1 MEGEESNMDRSIDII
16 TDIRGFN
23 RFYTNILG
31 LLEQHILDSGYS
43 LTEARV
49 IFEISKTEHCTA
61 NQLSAILKIDR
72 SYMSRIITKFEKHG
86 LIIRNTSKM
95 DSRNIEIRL
104 SEKGIDIFH
113 KLDKR
118 SNEQIQEILK
128 KLNNEECEKIR
139 DAMNNIKKYLT
150 IATTDLSIRPYRKAD
165 VEYVIDRQLSL
176 YETERQFTSEVWK
189 KYLTQGVLTLV
200 DKFNSEKDCMF
211 ILECNGNPAGCVA
224 ITHTQKDS
232 AQFRYFFLEP
242 ELRGLGAGR
251 RLLDM
256 ALSFCEEKGYK
267 HVFLWTVSTQEA
279 ARNLY
284 KKAGFKITETSE
296 NLEWGVPV
304 LEERWDLD
312 I

>member
-1 MEGEESNMDRSIDII
+1 MDNNIDMI

-61 NQLSAILKIDR
+61 NQLSSILKVDR
-72 SYMSRIITKFEKHG
+72 SYMSRIIAKFEKCG
-86 LIIRNTSKM
+86 LIIRNTSKE
-95 DSRNIEIRL
+95 DNRNIEIRL
-104 SEKGIDIFH
+104 SEKGIDVFH
-113 KLDKR
+113 ELNDR
-118 SNEQIQEILK
+118 SNEQIQKILK
-128 KLNNEECEKIR
+128 RLNDEDCEKIR
-139 DAMNNIKKYLT
+139 AAMNTIKKYLT
-150 IATTDLSIRPYRKAD
+150 IATTNLSIRPYKKTD
-165 VEYVIDRQLSL
+165 IEYVIDRQLSL

-189 KYLTQGVLTLV
+189 KYLTQGVLALV
-200 DKFNSEKDCMF
+200 DKFNPEKDCMF

-224 ITHTQKDS
+224 ITNTQEDH

-242 ELRGLGAGR
+242 ELRGLGAGQ

-256 ALSFCEEKGYK
+256 ALNFCKEKGYK
-267 HVFLWTVSTQEA
+267 HVFLWTVSAQET

-284 KKAGFKITETSE
+284 KKAGFKVTETSE
-296 NLEWGVPV
+296 NSDWGVPV

>member
-1 MEGEESNMDRSIDII
+1 MDDNIDII

-23 RFYTNILG
+23 RFYTNFLG
-31 LLEQHILDSGYS
+31 LLDQHILDSGYS

-49 IFEISKTEHCTA
+49 IFEISKTEHCMA
-61 NQLSAILKIDR
+61 NQLSSILSVDS
-72 SYMSRIITKFEKHG
+72 SYMSRILAKFEKSG
-86 LIIRNTSKM
+86 LIIRNTSRE
-95 DSRNIEIRL
+95 DNRNIEIRL

-113 KLDKR
+113 ELNDR
-118 SNEQIQEILK
+118 SNEQIQKILE
-128 KLNNEECEKIR
+128 KLNDEECEKIR
-139 DAMNNIKKYLT
+139 DSMNTIKKYLT
-150 IATTDLSIRPYRKAD
+150 IATTNLSIRPYKKTD

-189 KYLTQGVLTLV
+189 KYLVQGVLALV
-200 DKFNSEKDCMF
+200 DKFNPEKDCMF
-211 ILECNGNPAGCVA
+211 ILECNENPAGCVA
-224 ITHTQKDS
+224 ITHSNEEQ

-242 ELRGLGAGR
+242 ELRGFGAGQ

-256 ALSFCEEKGYK
+256 ALNFCKEKGYN
-267 HVFLWTVSTQEA
+267 HVFLWTVSAQET

-284 KKAGFKITETSE
+284 EKAGFKVTETSE
-296 NLEWGVPV
+296 NSDWGVSV